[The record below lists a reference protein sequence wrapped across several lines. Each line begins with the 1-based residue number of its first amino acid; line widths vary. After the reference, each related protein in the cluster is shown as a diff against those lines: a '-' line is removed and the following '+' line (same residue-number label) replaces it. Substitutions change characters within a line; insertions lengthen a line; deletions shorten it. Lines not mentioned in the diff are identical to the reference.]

1 MTAADAAMTATDDAL
16 ARRNAFVLAIA
27 QALGGSST
35 TITFALGGLVGHYL
49 ADDKSLATLPVS
61 CSVLGTAF
69 ATVGAS
75 WLTRHVGRR
84 AGFVLGACIGIS
96 GSALAVYAILSASF
110 WLFCAATVLTGA
122 YHAFVQLYRFAAAD
136 TASEIFKPKAIS
148 WVLVGGVAAGVIGP
162 QLVIFT
168 RDLLAP
174 VAFAGAF
181 VAQGVIGLIAIGV
194 LMLVRIPVPPKAS
207 VTGHGRPILE
217 IMAQPRFVT
226 AAICGIAS
234 YALMSLVMTAAPLA
248 MIGCDH
254 SVSDA
259 ALGIQWHVIAM
270 FGPSFVTGHLINRFG
285 KEVVMGSGLVLL
297 AGCGV
302 VALMGLEL
310 IHFWGALILLGVGWN
325 FAFVGATAMVTDTY
339 RPEERNKVQ
348 GTNDFLVFAFV
359 AFASFTSGKMLDTVG
374 WEVINMAL
382 FPITGLCLALLGWMT
397 LRKSTQAS

>member
-1 MTAADAAMTATDDAL
+1 MTAADAATAAPDDAL
-16 ARRNAFVLAIA
+16 ARRNALVLAIA

-69 ATVGAS
+69 ATIGAS
-75 WLTRHVGRR
+75 WLTRHIGRR
-84 AGFVLGACIGIS
+84 PGFIVGAGIGIA
-96 GSALAVYAILSASF
+96 GSVLAVQAILTASF
-110 WLFCAATVLTGA
+110 WLFCVATVLTGA
-122 YHAFVQLYRFAAAD
+122 YHAFIQLYRFAAAD
-136 TASEIFKPKAIS
+136 TASELFKPKAIS
-148 WVLVGGVAAGVIGP
+148 WVLAGGVAAGVIGP
-162 QLVIFT
+162 QMVIFT

-181 VAQGVIGLIAIGV
+181 VAQGAIGLLAVAV
-194 LMLVRIPVPPKAS
+194 LLFVRIPVPPKAS

-217 IMAQPRFVT
+217 IIAQPRFAT

-254 SVSDA
+254 TVSDA

-270 FGPSFVTGHLINRFG
+270 FAPSFFTGHLIARFG
-285 KEVVMGSGLVLL
+285 KESVMASGLVML

-302 VALMGLEL
+302 VALMGLDL
-310 IHFWGALILLGVGWN
+310 VHFWGALILLGIGWN

-339 RPEERNKVQ
+339 RAEERNKVQ

-359 AFASFTSGKMLDTVG
+359 AAASFISGKMLDTVG

-382 FPITGLCLALLGWMT
+382 FPITGVCLVLLAWMT
-397 LRKSTQAS
+397 LGRPARAR